1 MEPNPSVFLR
11 AIRRETL
18 SENLLGAG
26 IASGASY
33 VIMQRGAEVLAQL
46 ILRNEHVP
54 GMLRERIPQQKDW
67 LRRILK
73 RLERRGIVVP
83 KSLIRAIECASAV
96 DSEPGETDVRTYD
109 LINEGLASGIRA
121 LREEPGHSADETE
134 FTSDICQAICLAEVR
149 LREEYSSRLEQLK
162 RNDDA
167 GMRQD
172 LALPAPTAAQIEF
185 YLRAR
190 FPGDPA
196 SEVHNVQR
204 LVGDNSKD
212 IFFFDIEGSAAIN
225 GSYVLR
231 REPAYNVTQA
241 SLASEYELIIH
252 LKSAGLPVP
261 RALAG
266 EADPKHLQAGFIMVE
281 RLPGATRSPDKLG
294 TNGKQILKE
303 IARISAQ
310 IHQIAIPC
318 HLPQFA
324 DASQPSRRRM
334 LARVDAMYRRW
345 ELERSEGSVI
355 VEAAYHWLR
364 ANIDCLDDKS
374 VLTHGDYSLR
384 NILLDGDRISG
395 ILDWELCCVSHP
407 AEDLA
412 YIRSWVEPAMPW
424 QEYLDAYRAHSGYDV
439 TSEALWYYSVWVRF
453 WNLVIG
459 AAAYSGYHLNKH
471 RNFVYAS
478 VACVEYRES
487 LDCLAR
493 LIADSPR
500 R

>member
-1 MEPNPSVFLR
+1 
-11 AIRRETL
+11 
-18 SENLLGAG
+18 
-26 IASGASY
+26 
-33 VIMQRGAEVLAQL
+33 
-46 ILRNEHVP
+46 
-54 GMLRERIPQQKDW
+54 
-67 LRRILK
+67 
-73 RLERRGIVVP
+73 
-83 KSLIRAIECASAV
+83 
-96 DSEPGETDVRTYD
+96 
-109 LINEGLASGIRA
+109 
-121 LREEPGHSADETE
+121 
-134 FTSDICQAICLAEVR
+134 
-149 LREEYSSRLEQLK
+149 
-162 RNDDA
+162 
-167 GMRQD
+167 
-172 LALPAPTAAQIEF
+172 
-185 YLRAR
+185 
-190 FPGDPA
+190 
-196 SEVHNVQR
+196 
-204 LVGDNSKD
+204 
-212 IFFFDIEGSAAIN
+212 
-225 GSYVLR
+225 
-231 REPAYNVTQA
+231 
-241 SLASEYELIIH
+241 
-252 LKSAGLPVP
+252 
-261 RALAG
+261 
-266 EADPKHLQAGFIMVE
+266 
-281 RLPGATRSPDKLG
+281 
-294 TNGKQILKE
+294 
-303 IARISAQ
+303 
-310 IHQIAIPC
+310 
-318 HLPQFA
+318 
-324 DASQPSRRRM
+324 M